1 MWSTLTTGGQTSR
14 PAPYGLCLRFL
25 GSVVD
30 WEVDL
35 YRRNR
40 GHTFGLYET
49 TKPVLYL
56 TDPDLI
62 RDVLVKDFHVF
73 NNRRDLRSGDKL
85 TDNMIDVLRDDHWK
99 RVRTAMSPTFSSGK
113 LKKMLPMIVD
123 CRATLIANLD
133 KLCPTGSSGDHS
145 TAPVVDMK
153 RVLGAY
159 AMEVIIRVAF
169 GIKVDAMLDHPL
181 VTNAQK
187 VFANDNDWRLVVA
200 MVAPKVA
207 EFFGLKA
214 YDFGPFF
221 TEFTRNVIEER
232 LKSVATDGQKRVDFM
247 QLMLDSTET
256 TDLLAAE
263 EQEEYGEKY
272 REIQSTRDLAKK
284 LTIDE
289 LISQCVALQLA
300 GYETTAASIS
310 MCVHYIATDPDVQ
323 QRLYAEAVKY
333 REKYL
338 TEDNY
343 EALGAL
349 PYLDAVIAETLRLSP
364 ATVFLERCPNR
375 DYQFRGAGI
384 TVKRDDIVHIPT
396 YAMQR
401 DGRHFPEPDR
411 FRPERF
417 MADDANGGH
426 HPYAYL
432 PFGAGPRNCV
442 GMRLAQM
449 EIKLAMVVLVTRY
462 RFYPSEVS
470 KPPVC
475 HFTAGILVPKRV
487 DVKIQ
492 RRP

>member
-1 MWSTLTTGGQTSR
+1 MKSATKSGQRQISTQNLVLKTCGQSLQLVR
-14 PAPYGLCLRFL
+14 PHGPHSIADGFRCLRFL

-40 GHTFGLYET
+40 GQTFGLYET

-113 LKKMLPMIVD
+113 LKKMLPMILD

-159 AMEVIIRVAF
+159 AMEVVIRVAF

-181 VTNAQK
+181 VTNR
-187 VFANDNDWRLVVA
+187 VFHKRLLLLTA
-200 MVAPKVA
+200 DHHRYQRGFHRLKKP
-207 EFFGLKA
+207 EFRMLKPGKKWLKWA
-214 YDFGPFF
+214 C
-221 TEFTRNVIEER
+221 VIEER

-289 LISQCVALQLA
+289 LISQCVGLQLA
-300 GYETTAASIS
+300 GYETTATTIS

-333 REKYL
+333 REKYP

-349 PYLDAVIAETLRLSP
+349 PYMDAVIAETLRLSP

-401 DGRHFPEPDR
+401 DGRHF
-411 FRPERF
+411 
-417 MADDANGGH
+417 
-426 HPYAYL
+426 
-432 PFGAGPRNCV
+432 
-442 GMRLAQM
+442 
-449 EIKLAMVVLVTRY
+449 
-462 RFYPSEVS
+462 
-470 KPPVC
+470 
-475 HFTAGILVPKRV
+475 
-487 DVKIQ
+487 
-492 RRP
+492 